1 MSFEPAP
8 SPSTEEKEVASGFPD
23 LPPPQGPPR
32 RMGSIDAYRGLVMFL
47 MMAEVLRFCAV
58 AAAVPEGSKAIWEFL
73 CHHQSHVEWIGC
85 VLHDMIQP
93 SFSVL
98 VGVALPF
105 SLASRLARG
114 QSKGLMTAHAL
125 WRSLLLVFLGVFLRS
140 VGRDRTNFTFEDTL
154 SQIGLGYTFLFLL
167 ALRPARDQWIA
178 FVLLV
183 VGYWGLFAAY
193 PLPGPEFDY
202 KAVGVPSGWPHLIKP
217 APDASSPGNVASL
230 GPEFDPLSLKKN
242 GFPAHWNKNSNP
254 AWAFDTWFLNLFPRK
269 EPFRY
274 NGGGYATLSF
284 IPTLATLILGLIAG
298 GVLRREWSAGKKFLW
313 FVVAGVLTLALG
325 WGAGELGIC
334 PVVKRIW
341 TPSWVLFSG
350 GICFLFLA
358 AFYAIIDGI
367 GWGGWSFPLRV
378 IGMNSIAAYVLSH
391 LIDDFIKG
399 SFRTHLGRD
408 AFTFL
413 GQAYAPFL
421 QGSAVL
427 LVLWLILFWMYR
439 RKLFLKI

>member
-1 MSFEPAP
+1 MSSELAP
-8 SPSTEEKEVASGFPD
+8 SPTMMEKASASPD
-23 LPPPQGPPR
+23 GAGLAPPVQGPPR

-47 MMAEVLRFCAV
+47 MMAEVLRTCEV
-58 AAAVPEGSKAIWEFL
+58 AGRLKEAGAGAGIWEFL

-85 VLHDMIQP
+85 VLHDTIQP
-93 SFSVL
+93 SFSFL

-105 SLASRLARG
+105 SVASRLARG

-167 ALRPARDQWIA
+167 AFRPVRDQWIA

-193 PLPGPEFDY
+193 PAPGPDFDY
-202 KAVGVPSGWPHLIKP
+202 KAVGVPPDWPHLM
-217 APDASSPGNVASL
+217 S
-230 GPEFDPLSLKKN
+230 
-242 GFPAHWNKNSNP
+242 GFQAHWNKNSNP
-254 AWAFDTWFLNLFPRK
+254 AWAFDTWFLNLFPRNL
-269 EPFRY
+269 PFKY

-284 IPTLATLILGLIAG
+284 IPTLATMILGLLAG
-298 GVLRREWSAGKKFLW
+298 GVLRREWSAGKKTLW
-313 FVVAGVLTLALG
+313 LIAAGIATLALG
-325 WGAGELGIC
+325 WGAGELGLC

-350 GICFLFLA
+350 GLCFLSLA
-358 AFYAIIDGI
+358 FFYVIIDGL
-367 GWGGWSFPLRV
+367 GLGGWSFPLRV

-391 LIDDFIKG
+391 LIEGFITS

-408 AFTFL
+408 AFGLL
-413 GQAYAPFL
+413 GSAYAPFL
-421 QGSAVL
+421 QGVAVL

-439 RKLFLKI
+439 RKLFLRI